1 MKKQWSLSILVS
13 SIGLMCLLYACST
26 LQSTG
31 TADQAIPTVEID
43 KEIHFLTPEGED
55 VMVAPGEYEVR
66 AEKEGLRLIAEEGAD
81 GESMV
86 IDAQSTNHQEK
97 ITAPTTLSF
106 SEKEDEKVIV
116 LLLPDGKGWE
126 AQGSYS
132 GVISRA
138 APRRRASSSAHWP
151 QALSK
156 RNRIPAKPP
165 LSLAAVSVRYSETK
179 KTYRGGKSRNTWRLP
194 VSDTLPTGTFT
205 FEWSGYQVG
214 APSPMMR
221 KPSVKL
227 LINGKATKS
236 PQMKSARGG
245 NLMTSV
251 NLSFARANT
260 WPKTVKLEITNG
272 KKKWESAATKVY
284 ANAMSYYSTVLHPIF
299 SHDRCTTCHTL
310 GTRQAIVAMHQER
323 IGVDSYPD
331 VPGAIPHNPDF
342 CGGCHNI
349 PAGSSH
355 TDLDLN
361 NEWFSPDAVQ
371 GINWKGWSAG
381 RVCAKVTGPF
391 TNKDGVV
398 GPPVDLHHHFHD
410 DPRIIWAVISGWVPF
425 NRPDLAIPI
434 ATLKNNRE
442 AWFAKVDPWVDA
454 GAPCPKWRFFKR
466 PGRLQ
471 PGQLQ
476 RR

>member
-1 MKKQWSLSILVS
+1 MIKRWSILTLGS
-13 SIGLMCLLYACST
+13 SIGLMFLLYACST

-31 TADQAIPTVEID
+31 TAEQAIPTVEID

-66 AEKEGLRLIAEEGAD
+66 AEKEGLRLIAEEGID

-106 SEKEDEKVIV
+106 SDKEDEKVIV

-138 APRRRASSSAHWP
+138 APRRGPASKSRWA
-151 QALSK
+151 QTLAM
-156 RNRIPAKPP
+156 RNKLLAKPTP
-165 LSLAAVSVRYSETK
+165 LSLTAVSVRYSAMK
-179 KTYRGGKSRNTWRLP
+179 KTYTGKKWKNTWRLP
-194 VSDTLPTGTFT
+194 VSDTLPTGSFT
-205 FEWSGYQVG
+205 FVWSGYQVG
-214 APSPMMR
+214 VPNSMMR
-221 KPSVKL
+221 KPSLKL

-236 PQMKSARGG
+236 PQMKSAKGG

-272 KKKWESAATKVY
+272 KKKWESATTKIY
-284 ANAMSYYSTVLHPIF
+284 ANAMSYYATVLHPIF
-299 SHDRCTTCHTL
+299 SHERCTTCHTL

-323 IGVDSYPD
+323 IGPDSYPD
-331 VPGAIPHNPDF
+331 VPGAIPQNPDF
-342 CGGCHNI
+342 CGGCHSA
-349 PAGSSH
+349 PE
-355 TDLDLN
+355 LN
-361 NEWFSPDAVQ
+361 NEWFSPAAVQ
-371 GINWKGWSAG
+371 EIDWKGKNANQ
-381 RVCAKVTGPF
+381 VCAIVTGPF
-391 TNKDGVV
+391 KDENGTVV
-398 GPPVDLHHHFHD
+398 PPVDFQHHFHQ
-410 DPRIIWAVISGWVPF
+410 DPRILWAVSDGAKPFVLESSVDQNPTLPVPF
-425 NRPDLAIPI
+425 PGNLD
-434 ATLKNNRE
+434 
-442 AWFAKVDPWVDA
+442 AWFNTVDPWVAA
-454 GAPCPKWRFFKR
+454 GTPCPKSFFFKR
-466 PGRLQ
+466 PGRLH